1 MSVKIFF
8 KKAFGGKSELLKF
21 PFTETGKGQGHFS
34 HDLPVAHLL
43 NERAPLWVLQAEK
56 RHLHEFRLFQ
66 AEPDRC
72 KLGLCDRRGAP

>member
-1 MSVKIFF
+1 MNYLNFVSLKQE
-8 KKAFGGKSELLKF
+8 KARA
-21 PFTETGKGQGHFS
+21 TS

-43 NERAPLWVLQAEK
+43 SERAPLWVLQAEN

-72 KLGLCDRRGAP
+72 KLGLCDCLGTP

>member
-1 MSVKIFF
+1 MNYLNFI
-8 KKAFGGKSELLKF
+8 LLK
-21 PFTETGKGQGHFS
+21 TGKGQGHFS

-56 RHLHEFRLFQ
+56 RHLREFRLFQ

-72 KLGLCDRRGAP
+72 KLGLCDCLGTP